1 MISNILTRDEIT
13 KALKCCQLGT
23 ECQDCPLY
31 HYKDGTCTNEMLKA
45 ALGLIYKYEEDIIR
59 YEVKLRAAEQT
70 IHSQIEDIKR
80 LEEWK
85 ERAIKDF

>member
-1 MISNILTRDEIT
+1 MF
-13 KALKCCQLGT
+13 
-23 ECQDCPLY
+23 
-31 HYKDGTCTNEMLKA
+31 KA

-59 YEVKLRAAEQT
+59 YEVKLRTAEQT
-70 IHSQIEDIKR
+70 IYSQMEEIKK